1 MKLTPIPLLAGTLA
15 SAFSFN
21 TFAGD
26 IVSVQFS
33 DGRPAVT
40 GVEAVNNALNPIGVN
55 VVTVDIPEAARPL
68 LEASHRRALTKAE
81 HGALIAAFNLS
92 QGELL
97 EQARLAGRE
106 PAVQGG
112 GVATEETGVG
122 PYPKV
127 YDLMALDER
136 TRSAVLGKYGRMHV
150 NSAEDGTD
158 IDEVMTV
165 VSGGPFRWGFTLK
178 DGSIARFQID
188 KVGLEDKAVRISYHG
203 LGMHAGLM
211 DANRGCW
218 WPSPTV
224 QKNSPCATRP
234 TCPTPNCSAPTPGP
248 MSASP
253 CPPPPARCSKPVRA
267 IWRRGPGPA
276 ACFYAC
282 RHGPGCPGLIA
293 SLSPASL
300 PGPSRAAGP

>member
-1 MKLTPIPLLAGTLA
+1 MTFPQVALLAGAIA
-15 SAFSFN
+15 SALSFS

-26 IVSVQFS
+26 LVSVHFS
-33 DGRPAVT
+33 DGRPAVS
-40 GVEAVNNALNPIGVN
+40 GVEAVNGVLNPIGVN

-68 LEASHRRALTKAE
+68 LEASHRRALTRAE

-127 YDLMALDER
+127 YDLMALDEH

-203 LGMHAGLM
+203 LGMHAGRISYHGLGMHAGLM
-211 DANRGCW
+211 DARQGLL
-218 WPSPTV
+218 V
-224 QKNSPCATRP
+224 AF
-234 TCPTPNCSAPTPGP
+234 AHGP
-248 MSASP
+248 KAFTMRYQADVP
-253 CPPPPARCSKPVRA
+253 HAQLLGTNPWADVGITLPPA
-267 IWRRGPGPA
+267 PGKA
-276 ACFYAC
+276 Q
-282 RHGPGCPGLIA
+282 
-293 SLSPASL
+293 
-300 PGPSRAAGP
+300 

>member
-1 MKLTPIPLLAGTLA
+1 MKLTHIPLLAGTLA

-68 LEASHRRALTKAE
+68 LAASHRRALTKAE

-97 EQARLAGRE
+97 EQARLAGRA

-211 DANRGCW
+211 DAKQGLL
-218 WPSPTV
+218 V
-224 QKNSPCATRP
+224 AF
-234 TCPTPNCSAPTPGP
+234 AHGP
-248 MSASP
+248 RAFTMRYQADVPHAQLLGTNPWADVGISL
-253 CPPPPARCSKPVRA
+253 PPA
-267 IWRRGPGPA
+267 PGKVQ
-276 ACFYAC
+276 
-282 RHGPGCPGLIA
+282 
-293 SLSPASL
+293 
-300 PGPSRAAGP
+300 

>member
-1 MKLTPIPLLAGTLA
+1 MKLTHIPLLAGTLA

-97 EQARLAGRE
+97 EQARLAGRA

-165 VSGGPFRWGFTLK
+165 VSGGPFRWGFTLQ

-211 DANRGCW
+211 DAKQGLLDAKQGLL
-218 WPSPTV
+218 V
-224 QKNSPCATRP
+224 AF
-234 TCPTPNCSAPTPGP
+234 AHGP
-248 MSASP
+248 KEFTMRYQADVPHAQLLGTNPWADVGISL
-253 CPPPPARCSKPVRA
+253 PPAPSKVQ
-267 IWRRGPGPA
+267 
-276 ACFYAC
+276 
-282 RHGPGCPGLIA
+282 
-293 SLSPASL
+293 
-300 PGPSRAAGP
+300 

>member
-106 PAVQGG
+106 PAVRGG

-136 TRSAVLGKYGRMHV
+136 TRSAVLGK
-150 NSAEDGTD
+150 
-158 IDEVMTV
+158 
-165 VSGGPFRWGFTLK
+165 
-178 DGSIARFQID
+178 
-188 KVGLEDKAVRISYHG
+188 
-203 LGMHAGLM
+203 
-211 DANRGCW
+211 
-218 WPSPTV
+218 
-224 QKNSPCATRP
+224 
-234 TCPTPNCSAPTPGP
+234 
-248 MSASP
+248 
-253 CPPPPARCSKPVRA
+253 
-267 IWRRGPGPA
+267 
-276 ACFYAC
+276 
-282 RHGPGCPGLIA
+282 
-293 SLSPASL
+293 
-300 PGPSRAAGP
+300 

>member
-81 HGALIAAFNLS
+81 HRALISAFNLS

-188 KVGLEDKAVRISYHG
+188 KVGLQDKAVRISYHG

-211 DANRGCW
+211 DAKQGLL
-218 WPSPTV
+218 V
-224 QKNSPCATRP
+224 AF
-234 TCPTPNCSAPTPGP
+234 AHGP
-248 MSASP
+248 RAFTMRYQADVP
-253 CPPPPARCSKPVRA
+253 HAQLLGTNPWADVGITLPPA
-267 IWRRGPGPA
+267 PGKVQ
-276 ACFYAC
+276 
-282 RHGPGCPGLIA
+282 
-293 SLSPASL
+293 
-300 PGPSRAAGP
+300 

>member
-1 MKLTPIPLLAGTLA
+1 MKLTHIPLLAGTLA

-68 LEASHRRALTKAE
+68 LASHRRALTKAE
-81 HGALIAAFNLS
+81 HGALISAFNLS

-97 EQARLAGRE
+97 EQASLAGRA

-127 YDLMALDER
+127 YDLMALDEAHPQR
-136 TRSAVLGKYGRMHV
+136 RARQIWPHARQP
-150 NSAEDGTD
+150 AEDGTD

-165 VSGGPFRWGFTLK
+165 VSGGPFRWGFTLE
-178 DGSIARFQID
+178 DGSIARFQMTRWA
-188 KVGLEDKAVRISYHG
+188 LR
-203 LGMHAGLM
+203 
-211 DANRGCW
+211 
-218 WPSPTV
+218 
-224 QKNSPCATRP
+224 TRP
-234 TCPTPNCSAPTPGP
+234 CGSAITGSACTPG
-248 MSASP
+248 
-253 CPPPPARCSKPVRA
+253 
-267 IWRRGPGPA
+267 
-276 ACFYAC
+276 
-282 RHGPGCPGLIA
+282 
-293 SLSPASL
+293 
-300 PGPSRAAGP
+300 